1 MKLTTDQK
9 KLLATT
15 MLQGATAD
23 EMRTFVATC
32 ERSGLDP
39 FAKQIGV
46 SFRWNKQAGRE
57 VMNTYTTIDGFRAI
71 AARSG
76 QYAGQNGPFWC
87 GQDGVW
93 KDVWL
98 SKDPPAAAKV
108 EILHRDFQQPLT
120 STATWDQYVQTFTDK
135 KTGKTG
141 PNRMWQTMGPMM
153 LAKCAESLGL
163 RRAFPELLSGIYTSE
178 EMGQADN
185 HPEPNAPTAEPEGAT
200 AVEKLKNQLKA
211 KNLPVATGADV
222 EERIGDEG
230 AKVLCAYLA
239 DNDIELDDVR
249 AAIREQVATPP
260 GVLERAPNSWPVS
273 WKDEVRQYVRDVLTA
288 RKEQGRDEQE
298 AGDPQEADAPDFSPE

>member
-23 EMRTFVATC
+23 EMRTFVATW

-57 VMNTYTTIDGFRAI
+57 VMNTYTTIDGFRSI

-76 QYAGQNGPFWC
+76 KYAGQNGPYWC

-108 EILHRDFQQPLT
+108 EILHKDFDKPLT
-120 STATWDQYVQTFTDK
+120 STATWDQYVQTTK
-135 KTGKTG
+135 ENK
-141 PNRMWQTMGPMM
+141 PNRMWLTMGPMM
-153 LAKCAESLGL
+153 LGKCAESLGL
-163 RRAFPELLSGIYTSE
+163 RRAFPELLGGLYTSA
-178 EMGQADN
+178 EMGQSDS
-185 HPEPNAPTAEPEGAT
+185 HPEPAAPPAEPEGAN

-211 KNLPVATGADV
+211 KNLPMATGADV

-230 AKVLCAYLA
+230 AKALCEYLA
-239 DNDIELDDVR
+239 KSNIELDDVR
-249 AAIREQVATPP
+249 AAIREMVPVPA
-260 GVLERAPNSWPVS
+260 GVLERAPNAWPVS
-273 WKDEVRQYVRDVLTA
+273 WKDEVRSYVRDVLTA
-288 RKEQGRDEQE
+288 RKEQGRDEQDAE
-298 AGDPQEADAPDFSPE
+298 VPQDADTPEFVTD